1 MSRKLSTSGSMKTTG
16 FLMGALISFLTI
28 VFFSSAALSQS
39 LPPFKMYRSDKTIF
53 SAAELPKTKPTIL
66 IYFDPDC
73 DHCQKLMKEL
83 FQKIEAFK
91 KAEIIMVTFKPVEE
105 IAAFEKLHNTQK
117 YSNIVVGTEGVG
129 FQLRNYYGLVTMPF
143 TALYDKKG
151 NLNYSY
157 RKETLV
163 DDLIN
168 RLKNL

>member
-1 MSRKLSTSGSMKTTG
+1 MKTMTFLTRGLICLSTTV
-16 FLMGALISFLTI
+16 L
-28 VFFSSAALSQS
+28 FSLAVLSQS

-129 FQLRNYYGLVTMPF
+129 FQ
-143 TALYDKKG
+143 
-151 NLNYSY
+151 
-157 RKETLV
+157 
-163 DDLIN
+163 
-168 RLKNL
+168 

>member
-1 MSRKLSTSGSMKTTG
+1 MKT
-16 FLMGALISFLTI
+16 ISSLLKRGLVCCLTI
-28 VFFSSAALSQS
+28 AFFSSLAFSQS

-53 SAAELPKTKPTIL
+53 NAAELPKTKPVVL

-83 FQKIEAFK
+83 FLKIDAFK

-105 IAAFEKLHNTQK
+105 VAAFEKQHNTQK
-117 YSNIVVGTEGVG
+117 YPNIIVGTEGIG
-129 FQLRNYYGLVTMPF
+129 FYLRNYYGLMTMPF

-157 RKETLV
+157 RKETFV

>member
-1 MSRKLSTSGSMKTTG
+1 MKTMT
-16 FLMGALISFLTI
+16 FLTRGLI
-28 VFFSSAALSQS
+28 CFSIIAFISLAAFSQG

-53 SAAELPKTKPTIL
+53 NAAELPKTKPLVL

-83 FQKIEAFK
+83 FLKIDAFK
-91 KAEIIMVTFKPVEE
+91 KAEIIMVTFKSVEE
-105 IAAFEKLHNTQK
+105 VAAFEKQHNTKK
-117 YSNIVVGTEGVG
+117 YPNIIVGTEGIG
-129 FQLRNYYGLVTMPF
+129 FYLRNYYGLMTMPF

-157 RKETLV
+157 RKETFV

>member
-1 MSRKLSTSGSMKTTG
+1 MKITRTFLVTRFIC
-16 FLMGALISFLTI
+16 FLMIL
-28 VFFSSAALSQS
+28 FFSETVFSQN

-53 SAAELPKTKPTIL
+53 NAADLPKTKPVIL

-73 DHCQKLMKEL
+73 EHCQKLMKEL

-105 IAAFEKLHNTQK
+105 LTAFEKLHNTRK
-117 YSNIVVGTEGVG
+117 YPNIIVGTEGVG
-129 FQLRNYYGLVTMPF
+129 FYLRNYYGLVTMPF
-143 TALYDKKG
+143 TALYDKQG

-157 RKETLV
+157 RKETPV

-168 RLKNL
+168 RLKTL

>member
-1 MSRKLSTSGSMKTTG
+1 MKTMTFLTRGLICLSTTVLFS
-16 FLMGALISFLTI
+16 LA
-28 VFFSSAALSQS
+28 VFSQS

-53 SAAELPKTKPTIL
+53 NATELPKTKPVVL

-83 FQKIEAFK
+83 FLKIDAFK

-105 IAAFEKLHNTQK
+105 VAAFEKQHNTQK
-117 YSNIVVGTEGVG
+117 YPNIIVGTEGIG
-129 FQLRNYYGLVTMPF
+129 FYLRNYYGLMTMPF

-157 RKETLV
+157 RKETFV

>member
-1 MSRKLSTSGSMKTTG
+1 MKTMTFLTRGLICLSTTVLFS
-16 FLMGALISFLTI
+16 LA
-28 VFFSSAALSQS
+28 VFSQS

-53 SAAELPKTKPTIL
+53 NAAELPKTKPVVL

-83 FQKIEAFK
+83 FQKIDAFK
-91 KAEIIMVTFKPVEE
+91 KAEIIMVTFKSVEE
-105 IAAFEKLHNTQK
+105 VAAFEKQHNTQK
-117 YSNIVVGTEGVG
+117 YPNIIVGTEGIG
-129 FQLRNYYGLVTMPF
+129 FYLRNYYGLMTMPF

-157 RKETLV
+157 RKETSV

>member
-1 MSRKLSTSGSMKTTG
+1 MKTK
-16 FLMGALISFLTI
+16 AFLTRGLI
-28 VFFSSAALSQS
+28 CFSAMAFLSLAAFSQS
-39 LPPFKMYRSDKTIF
+39 LPPFKMYRSDKRIF
-53 SAAELPKTKPTIL
+53 NAAELPKTKPVVL

-83 FQKIEAFK
+83 FQKIDAFK

-105 IAAFEKLHNTQK
+105 VAAFEKQHNSQK
-117 YSNIVVGTEGVG
+117 YSNITVGTEGIG
-129 FQLRNYYGLVTMPF
+129 FYLRNYYGLVTMPF

-157 RKETLV
+157 RKETSV
-163 DDLIN
+163 DDLVN

>member
-1 MSRKLSTSGSMKTTG
+1 MNRSRLFFTASLFFCFSAILFFPSRMN
-16 FLMGALISFLTI
+16 SQTI
-28 VFFSSAALSQS
+28 
-39 LPPFKMYRSDKTIF
+39 PPFKMTLSNSKIF
-53 SAAELPKTKPTIL
+53 NAVDLPKTKPLVL

-83 FQKIEAFK
+83 FQKIDAFK
-91 KAEIIMVTFKPVEE
+91 KTEIIMVTFKSIEE
-105 IAAFEKLHNTQK
+105 VAAFEKQHNTQK
-117 YSNIVVGTEGVG
+117 YSNIIVGTEGTG
-129 FQLRNYYGLVTMPF
+129 FYLRNFYGLMTMPF

-157 RKETLV
+157 RKETFV